1 MKEYIMAEGHLDK
14 LITIAIIVVVFAG
27 LISIT
32 NRIFRRINRRKN
44 SIFYKFLNSV
54 VYVVLLATAIYSVL
68 SQFDMAREI
77 STVILQSGTLIIAV
91 STFAAQ
97 QALGNVI
104 SGFMLSASRPLEI
117 GQKVKLLQ
125 GGTQICEGIVK
136 DMTFRHVVI
145 QSYDGQSNIIPNSL
159 VDQAVIVNADY
170 VEGTGNF
177 LEFEVAYESDFNLV
191 RSLIRQALE
200 SQPEV
205 SRKDVTIAMSRVSQN
220 GVVFKFTVWTH
231 SVDENFRACSEL
243 REKIIKSFNEHHVI
257 IPYQTIDLYTH

>member
-1 MKEYIMAEGHLDK
+1 
-14 LITIAIIVVVFAG
+14 
-27 LISIT
+27 
-32 NRIFRRINRRKN
+32 
-44 SIFYKFLNSV
+44 
-54 VYVVLLATAIYSVL
+54 
-68 SQFDMAREI
+68 
-77 STVILQSGTLIIAV
+77 
-91 STFAAQ
+91 
-97 QALGNVI
+97 
-104 SGFMLSASRPLEI
+104 MLSASRPLEI

-177 LEFEVAYESDFNLV
+177 LEFEVAYESDFYLV

-243 REKIIKSFNEHHVI
+243 REKIIKAFNEHHVV
-257 IPYQTIDLYTH
+257 IPYQTIDINMH

>member
-14 LITIAIIVVVFAG
+14 LITIAIIVAVFAG

-177 LEFEVAYESDFNLV
+177 LEFEVAYESDFDLV

-205 SRKDVTIAMSRVSQN
+205 SRKDVNIMMNRISPN
-220 GVVFKFTVWTH
+220 GVVFKFTVWTN

>member
-54 VYVVLLATAIYSVL
+54 VYVVLLATSIYSVL

-177 LEFEVAYESDFNLV
+177 LEFEVA
-191 RSLIRQALE
+191 
-200 SQPEV
+200 
-205 SRKDVTIAMSRVSQN
+205 
-220 GVVFKFTVWTH
+220 
-231 SVDENFRACSEL
+231 
-243 REKIIKSFNEHHVI
+243 
-257 IPYQTIDLYTH
+257 

>member
-177 LEFEVAYESDFNLV
+177 LEFEVAYESDFDLV

-205 SRKDVTIAMSRVSQN
+205 SRKDVNIMMNRISPN
-220 GVVFKFTVWTH
+220 GVVFKFTGWTN

>member
-136 DMTFRHVVI
+136 TFRHVVI
-145 QSYDGQSNIIPNSL
+145 QSYDGQSNILPNSL

-177 LEFEVAYESDFNLV
+177 LEFEVAYESDFDLV

-243 REKIIKSFNEHHVI
+243 REKIIKAFNEHHVV
-257 IPYQTIDLYTH
+257 IPYQTIDVNMH

>member
-177 LEFEVAYESDFNLV
+177 LEFEVAYESDFDLV

-205 SRKDVTIAMSRVSQN
+205 SRKDVNIMMNRISPN
-220 GVVFKFTVWTH
+220 GVVFKFTVWTN

-243 REKIIKSFNEHHVI
+243 REKIIKAFNEHHVI